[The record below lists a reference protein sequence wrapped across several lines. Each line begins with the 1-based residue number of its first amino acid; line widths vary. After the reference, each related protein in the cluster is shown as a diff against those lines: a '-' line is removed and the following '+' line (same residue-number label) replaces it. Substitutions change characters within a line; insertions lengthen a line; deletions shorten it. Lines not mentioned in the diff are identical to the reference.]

1 MKTPTGKQALRLV
14 SDRLAELLGVAPD
27 AADVRASSGSADG
40 SATVAVAGFEFAV
53 QWGSS
58 GAAAMVDSAAALA
71 VERAGAA
78 GAKVIP
84 LVAVP
89 FMGDVGRERCAGA
102 GAAWLDLS
110 GNALIMAPGLR
121 IRVEGQPNRFKRPGR
136 PSSAFA
142 PKSARIA
149 RWLLMHAGEALT
161 QRDVARATGVDEG
174 HTSRIVSRLEED
186 DLVERATDGGIRARD
201 PDLLL
206 DAWREDYD
214 FAKHDIRRGHVAAR
228 SGEALVRRLGE
239 AFGQAGVDHA
249 ATGLSA
255 AWLMTRFAGFRLAT
269 VYVAE
274 HPTDDLLREL
284 GFREETAGANV
295 WLVVPNDQ
303 GVFHGAAALDRVRC
317 VHPVQAYLDLL
328 AHPERA
334 KEAAQHLRA
343 ERLSW
348 RNDG

>member
-14 SDRLAELLGVAPD
+14 SDLLAELLGVAPD
-27 AADVRASSGSADG
+27 AADVRASSGSAD
-40 SATVAVAGFEFAV
+40 AAAVAVAGFEFAV

-58 GAAAMVDSAAALA
+58 GAAATVDSATALA

-84 LVAVP
+84 LVAAP
-89 FMGDVGRERCAGA
+89 FMGDVGRERCAAA